1 MMKMG
6 LFFGFLALMVA
17 RGTISLVNSALN
29 TEGGGIY
36 VGTDRTTAVPEP
48 TTAGLLLAGALLLL
62 PRRRA
67 RDSARSP
74 VRQGLTRMEGQS

>member
-17 RGTISLVNSALN
+17 RGTISLVNSELN

-48 TTAGLLLAGALLLL
+48 ASGALALLGAL
-62 PRRRA
+62 PLLRRRRA
-67 RDSARSP
+67 
-74 VRQGLTRMEGQS
+74 VR